1 MYACYVCLYVM
12 YVCTHGMYVRYS
24 RMMLYVC
31 YVMCASMIGN
41 VRKVCVCDACV
52 YVTDVIYVCVCA
64 C

>member
-31 YVMCASMIGN
+31 YVMCAYYGM
-41 VRKVCVCDACV
+41 
-52 YVTDVIYVCVCA
+52 
-64 C
+64 